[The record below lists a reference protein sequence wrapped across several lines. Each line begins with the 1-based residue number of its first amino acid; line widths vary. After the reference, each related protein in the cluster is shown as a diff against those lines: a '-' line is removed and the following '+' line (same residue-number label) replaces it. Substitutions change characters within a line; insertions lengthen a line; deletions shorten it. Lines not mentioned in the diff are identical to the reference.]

1 MDPEMCPKS
10 IPKWIPE
17 SIPKLD
23 LNGPPIWSQNGRREK
38 RRGKPRE
45 KKMKKIMAQFAY
57 FKGEYFFTFFSRGFS
72 RRPFWYHFGTPLWRS
87 FGDHLGIHFG
97 IDFWHISGFIFGPQK
112 EPFCVLIWRVV
123 RPSF

>member
-45 KKMKKIMAQFAY
+45 KKVKKIMAQFAY
-57 FKGEYFFTFFSRGFS
+57 FKGKTFFIFFHAVFHGD
-72 RRPFWYHFGTPLWRS
+72 HFGTT
-87 FGDHLGIHFG
+87 LGLHCGEVLVTIWESILG
-97 IDFWHISGFIFGPQK
+97 SIFGT
-112 EPFCVLIWRVV
+112 FLD
-123 RPSF
+123 SFLDLKRNHFAY

>member
-1 MDPEMCPKS
+1 MDTKMDPEMCPKS

-45 KKMKKIMAQFAY
+45 KKVKKIWPGLRILKVNIFSL
-57 FKGEYFFTFFSRGFS
+57 FFHAVFHGD
-72 RRPFWYHFGTPLWRS
+72 HFGTN
-87 FGDHLGIHFG
+87 LGVNCGEVLVSIW
-97 IDFWHISGFIFGPQK
+97 DPFWGRF
-112 EPFCVLIWRVV
+112 
-123 RPSF
+123 